1 MQIGKP
7 DCLHLP
13 DIFTSNAFYSMIKK
27 LLFAAFLVALS
38 AAAFAQ
44 GTVLW
49 SEDFETTTGTGLPA
63 GWTQT
68 SNATDGGWL
77 TGTTSFHSSTYFG
90 IPSRAG
96 RVLGTNDDKCNC
108 VKSADNLVMP
118 AMDFSALPAGTPLV
132 LLFDIVYGKR
142 TDSGIAE
149 SLKMVVST
157 DGGTT
162 WTDLL
167 TFDGGGGW
175 RSYYSVNIAAYAGMA
190 NVKFGFRY
198 NDGGGWLYGAM
209 LDNMRVVVPDNIVR
223 ASLTGVTAGKYID
236 AVPAID
242 AVYTK
247 IMAGHDVAV
256 RGTFN
261 NTGFPVITSFDVDVT
276 RNGTTQTYS
285 YNGLNLSLGRSVQFY
300 VPYQAVLGANAFDFS
315 VVVKNVNGVGDND
328 PLDNSGTA
336 TFNITGVQPQP
347 GRKVVIEEGTGTWCT
362 WCPRG
367 TVMMEYIAEQYPDLA
382 VPIAVHNAQASYPD
396 PMQNATYNTGML
408 TLIGGFPGGRVEREA
423 DIDPL
428 LHPNSAPNFEQVL
441 IEHLTQPAK
450 ALVSQNVNWDAATR
464 KVDVTTSLQ
473 FVEAMNGDL
482 RIAVVFIEDG
492 VKGTTQYY
500 GQINAYSGGGQ
511 GPMGGFENLPSPVP
525 AAQMVYNHV
534 AREIVGGFTGAVG
547 SVPATNA
554 AGSVMSYTST
564 YTVPAT
570 SNINNMHAV
579 SMLIDAA
586 TNRIIN
592 AEETPIPFVSTSA
605 PTLAVE
611 NIRVS
616 IAPNPVADEAMLTVN
631 VEKTADVQIRVV
643 DALGRVVSERNY
655 ANISGK
661 QFLPFRAD
669 NLSNGMYTLVATANG
684 QVVSR
689 TFVVQR

>member
-1 MQIGKP
+1 
-7 DCLHLP
+7 
-13 DIFTSNAFYSMIKK
+13 MIKK
-27 LLFAAFLVALS
+27 LLFAASLVALS
-38 AAAFAQ
+38 AVAYAQ
-44 GTVLW
+44 GTILW
-49 SEDFETTTGTGLPA
+49 SEDFETTTGTALPA
-63 GWTQT
+63 GWSQST
-68 SNATDGGWL
+68 SATDGGWV
-77 TGTTSFHSSTYFG
+77 TGTTSFHSSQYFP
-90 IPSRAG
+90 IPARAG

-108 VKSADNLVMP
+108 NKANENLYMP
-118 AMDFSALPAGTPLV
+118 TMDFSALAPGSPLV

-142 TDSGIAE
+142 TDSGKAE
-149 SLKMVVST
+149 SLKMIVST

-162 WTDLL
+162 WTEMF
-167 TFDGGGGW
+167 TFDGAGGW
-175 RSYYSVNIAAYAGMA
+175 RSFYSVDISAYAGMA

-198 NDGGGWLYGAM
+198 DDGTGWLYGAM
-209 LDNMRVVVPDNIVR
+209 LDNMRVAVPDNIIR
-223 ASLTGVTAGKYID
+223 ASLTNVVAGKYID
-236 AVPAID
+236 AVPAIST
-242 AVYTK
+242 VYDK
-247 IMAGHDVAV
+247 ILPGHEVAV

-276 RNGTTQTYS
+276 QNGTTQTYN
-285 YNGLNLSLGRSVQFY
+285 YTGLNLALGRSVQFY
-300 VPYQAVLGANAFDFS
+300 VPYPAVLGANAYDFS
-315 VVVKNVNGVGDND
+315 VVIKNVNGVGDND

-336 TFNITGVQPQP
+336 TFNITGVEPKP
-347 GRKVVIEEGTGTWCT
+347 GRKVVVEEGTGTWCT

-367 TVMMEYIAEQYPDLA
+367 AVMMEYIAEQYPDLA
-382 VPIAVHNAQASYPD
+382 VPIAVHNAQTSWPD
-396 PMQNATYNTGML
+396 PMQNATYNSGML
-408 TLIGGFPGGRVEREA
+408 TMIGGFPGGRVEREA

-428 LHPNSAPNFEQVL
+428 LGNPNFEQSL

-473 FVEAMNGDL
+473 FVEAMSGDL
-482 RIAVVFIEDG
+482 RIAVVYIEEG
-492 VKGTTQYY
+492 VKGTTQYW

-525 AAQMVYNHV
+525 AAQMTYNHV
-534 AREIVGGFTGAVG
+534 AREIVGGFTGAAG

-554 AGSVMSYTST
+554 AGSVMSYKSS
-564 YTVPAT
+564 YTVPAAY
-570 SNINNMHAV
+570 NIDNMHAV

-586 TNRIIN
+586 SGRIIN
-592 AEETPIPFVSTSA
+592 AESTPIPFVSTSA
-605 PTLAVE
+605 PTLTVE

-669 NLSNGMYTLVATANG
+669 NLSNGMYTLVATSNG